1 MTKVLPAT
9 IIAQIRIPTRLL
21 SRDVTKVLP
30 HSVGVE
36 TAILI
41 SKSVDFSNRVTT
53 KVLPASAAA
62 QISILISKRVKLT
75 GRSVTLENTMK
86 ICH

>member
-36 TAILI
+36 IAILI
-41 SKSVDFSNRVTT
+41 GKSVYVSSRVTT

-86 ICH
+86 FVH